1 MVKLGVGQLLPTN
14 IPKKILSFLLNPMNI
29 ESQKKNEVVPKVR
42 DSWIHVIVISPH
54 HKMRFFFLKIDGLF
68 VVRNNVIRV

>member
-1 MVKLGVGQLLPTN
+1 VSHFGFYRKAHIQL
-14 IPKKILSFLLNPMNI
+14 KILSFLLNPMNI